1 MISTC
6 PQLIDPTSAKHTMD
20 VHKVTTPHQAAGA
33 AQEARPE
40 SAGSG
45 GGMQTGEGDA
55 WRATNLG
62 RLLNQ
67 AAQRFEE
74 SVLAKMVAA
83 GHGQF
88 TLSHISVTRNLDA
101 QGTRATE
108 IARRAAITKQ
118 SLGEIIIQLE
128 QLGIVMREPDPSD
141 GRAKIVRFTGHG
153 MVWLEQF
160 HGAVDETE
168 AEIAAA
174 LGPALYD
181 ALKEGLRNYT
191 TR

>member
-1 MISTC
+1 
-6 PQLIDPTSAKHTMD
+6 MD
-20 VHKVTTPHQAAGA
+20 VKPGKPDKQVGAEVLEAAPEAAGSTL
-33 AQEARPE
+33 RPPV
-40 SAGSG
+40 AGA
-45 GGMQTGEGDA
+45 DA

-67 AAQRFEE
+67 AVQRFEE

-101 QGTRATE
+101 KGTRATE
-108 IARRAAITKQ
+108 LARRAAITKQ
-118 SLGEIIIQLE
+118 SLGELIIQLE
-128 QLGIVMREPDPSD
+128 KLGIVMREPDPTD
-141 GRAKIVRFTGHG
+141 GRAKIVRFTAHG

-160 HGAVDETE
+160 HGAVEETE
-168 AEIAAA
+168 AEVAAT
-174 LGPALYD
+174 LGPALHH
-181 ALKEGLRNYT
+181 ALREGLLNYT

>member
-1 MISTC
+1 
-6 PQLIDPTSAKHTMD
+6 MD
-20 VHKVTTPHQAAGA
+20 VHISKTPHQATGA
-33 AQEARPE
+33 AQEAGQE
-40 SAGSG
+40 AAGPAG
-45 GGMQTGEGDA
+45 AMRAGEGYA

-67 AAQRFEE
+67 AAQGFEE

-108 IARRAAITKQ
+108 LARRAAITKQ
-118 SLGEIIIQLE
+118 SLGELIVQLE
-128 QLGIVMREPDPSD
+128 KLGIVMREPDPTD
-141 GRAKIVRFTGHG
+141 GRAKIVRFTGQG
-153 MVWLEQF
+153 MAWLEQF
-160 HGAVDETE
+160 HEAVEETE

-174 LGPALYD
+174 LGPALYL
-181 ALKEGLRNYT
+181 ALKESLLQYT
-191 TR
+191 AR

>member
-1 MISTC
+1 
-6 PQLIDPTSAKHTMD
+6 MD
-20 VHKVTTPHQAAGA
+20 VHIEKTTYQAAEA
-33 AQEARPE
+33 AQEAGQE
-40 SAGSG
+40 TAGSV
-45 GGMQTGEGDA
+45 GGMQMGKSDA

-62 RLLNQ
+62 RLLNE

-118 SLGEIIIQLE
+118 SLGEIITQLE
-128 QLGIVMREPDPSD
+128 KLGIVMREPDPSD
-141 GRAKIVRFTGHG
+141 GRAKIVRFTEYG

-160 HGAVDETE
+160 HVAVDETE

-174 LGPALYD
+174 LGPALYH
-181 ALKEGLRNYT
+181 ALKEGLLKYT
-191 TR
+191 AR

>member
-1 MISTC
+1 MSAG
-6 PQLIDPTSAKHTMD
+6 PELIDPISEKRIME
-20 VHKVTTPHQAAGA
+20 VHISKTQHQATGA
-33 AQEARPE
+33 AQEAGQE
-40 SAGSG
+40 TAGSA
-45 GGMQTGEGDA
+45 GGMQAGQGDA

-88 TLSHISVTRNLDA
+88 TLSQISVTRNLDA

-118 SLGEIIIQLE
+118 SLGELIIQLE
-128 QLGIVMREPDPSD
+128 KLGIVMREPDPTD
-141 GRAKIVRFTGHG
+141 GRAKIVRFTEHG
-153 MVWLEQF
+153 VVWLEQF
-160 HGAVDETE
+160 HEAVEETE
-168 AEIAAA
+168 VEIAAA
-174 LGPALYD
+174 LGPALYQ
-181 ALKEGLRNYT
+181 ALKESLLHYT

>member
-1 MISTC
+1 
-6 PQLIDPTSAKHTMD
+6 MD
-20 VHKVTTPHQAAGA
+20 VHISKTRHQATGA
-33 AQEARPE
+33 AQQAGQET
-40 SAGSG
+40 AGSA
-45 GGMQTGEGDA
+45 GGMQAREGDA

-118 SLGEIIIQLE
+118 SLGELIIQLE
-128 QLGIVMREPDPSD
+128 KLGIVMREPDPTD
-141 GRAKIVRFTGHG
+141 GRAKIVRFTEHG

-160 HGAVDETE
+160 RGAVEETE
-168 AEIAAA
+168 VEIAAA
-174 LGPALYD
+174 LGPVLYH
-181 ALKEGLRNYT
+181 ALKESLLNYT

>member
-1 MISTC
+1 
-6 PQLIDPTSAKHTMD
+6 MD
-20 VHKVTTPHQAAGA
+20 VNTTNTRNQAGA
-33 AQEARPE
+33 SVQEVAQEVVG
-40 SAGSG
+40 SALRTPAVG
-45 GGMQTGEGDA
+45 GDA

-67 AAQRFEE
+67 AVQRFEE

-118 SLGEIIIQLE
+118 SLGEIITQLE
-128 QLGIVMREPDPSD
+128 KLGIVMREPDPTD
-141 GRAKIVRFTGHG
+141 GRAKIVRFTAHG

-160 HGAVDETE
+160 HGAVEETE
-168 AEIAAA
+168 AEVAEA
-174 LGPALYD
+174 LGPALFHV
-181 ALKEGLRNYT
+181 LKKGLLNYT